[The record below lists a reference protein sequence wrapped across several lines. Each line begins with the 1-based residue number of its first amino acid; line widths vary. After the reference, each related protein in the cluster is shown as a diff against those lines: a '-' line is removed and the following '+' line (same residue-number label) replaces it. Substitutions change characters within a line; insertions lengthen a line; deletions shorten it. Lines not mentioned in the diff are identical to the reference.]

1 MSFNQKYCMAAVS
14 TRYDWTYPSDYYLS
28 STTSLSLPPPLG
40 CWPATCG
47 KAGLLFIKLSYP
59 MTKLPIYMLV
69 KNAGVV
75 AHKPRDH
82 YRFTLKEERNET
94 NSGNSD
100 WKFDTLFLFLFI
112 FPTFL
117 SVLSQTGREVAIR
130 ERPLK
135 RIPWERNAYDVG
147 SYARS
152 CVPG

>member
-1 MSFNQKYCMAAVS
+1 MAAVS

-59 MTKLPIYMLV
+59 MTKLPVYMLV

-94 NSGNSD
+94 NSGNS
-100 WKFDTLFLFLFI
+100 WTGNLTLFSYFFLISLYSSLFFHRL
-112 FPTFL
+112 TAKSLYANGHWSVFL
-117 SVLSQTGREVAIR
+117 ENETHMTLARTRVRAYLG
-130 ERPLK
+130 K
-135 RIPWERNAYDVG
+135 RAG
-147 SYARS
+147 M
-152 CVPG
+152 